1 MDSKWGGVIV
11 ATLAGLGVWLSTRP
25 KTLVKEAV
33 KRPTMDDVGKL
44 ALKKEEREKEIREN
58 NQYLYL

>member
-1 MDSKWGGVIV
+1 MDSKWGGAIV

-33 KRPTMDDVGKL
+33 KRPTMDDVG
-44 ALKKEEREKEIREN
+44 ERQILEITSTLHRT
-58 NQYLYL
+58 